1 VANYAANYLSL
12 GNPDGGV
19 TSPSPLNVQLR
30 LEGRPSYKKTFVDG
44 TSRVIIFAERYG
56 SCGDQGDPAVFTQSS
71 LWGDANIYF
80 KPLFCVNEYQQTPPT
95 KGYVKCL
102 MFQDS
107 PHWFETC
114 DSSRA
119 QSPHPGGMQVCMADG
134 SVRTLDPAMS
144 EVAWQRLC
152 DPQDGEVDGE

>member
-1 VANYAANYLSL
+1 
-12 GNPDGGV
+12 
-19 TSPSPLNVQLR
+19 
-30 LEGRPSYKKTFVDG
+30 
-44 TSRVIIFAERYG
+44 
-56 SCGDQGDPAVFTQSS
+56 
-71 LWGDANIYF
+71 
-80 KPLFCVNEYQQTPPT
+80 
-95 KGYVKCL
+95 

-107 PHWFETC
+107 PHWFESC